1 MTQRA
6 VEIESRSVEEQI
18 NIIINKICN
27 DLEVAH
33 PQSGSLSIRFLVE
46 LEFENVG
53 FLGQGKAAVF
63 RENLSKQGRESNN
76 KLNTHIWR

>member
-1 MTQRA
+1 MTQKA

-18 NIIINKICN
+18 NIIINKIYN

-53 FLGQGKAAVF
+53 F
-63 RENLSKQGRESNN
+63 
-76 KLNTHIWR
+76 

>member
-1 MTQRA
+1 MTQKA

-33 PQSGSLSIRFLVE
+33 PQSGSFSIRFLVE

-53 FLGQGKAAVF
+53 FWRTG
-63 RENLSKQGRESNN
+63 ESRS
-76 KLNTHIWR
+76 I